1 MKGDLRDRGAEE
13 GRKTDRKKNRW
24 IEVEDMNQ
32 EFTIVTDTSTVAI
45 FDLTAIR
52 HRFDDTSD
60 WWSIL
65 EDELDEMNQG
75 HILFLG
81 VGADGGFNISVVDQL
96 ENADGLLHIKAPSG
110 QIFVGAGE
118 DTTGGELEPDDS
130 PAVSGAMLTMNPGN
144 YAVTY
149 RKEQNRLHLSF
160 VPSEQGTNTL
170 AVPIRLS

>member
-1 MKGDLRDRGAEE
+1 
-13 GRKTDRKKNRW
+13 
-24 IEVEDMNQ
+24 MNHK
-32 EFTIVTDTSTVAI
+32 FTIVTDTSTVAI
-45 FDLTAIR
+45 FDLAAIR

-60 WWSIL
+60 WWSIP

-81 VGADGGFNISVVDQL
+81 VGHDGEFHIEIVDQL
-96 ENADGLLHIKAPSG
+96 ENVDGLLHIKAPSG

-130 PAVSGAMLTMNPGN
+130 QAVSGVMLTMTPGN

-149 RKEQNRLHLSF
+149 HKEQNRLHLSF
-160 VPSEQGTNTL
+160 ARSEQGNNTL
-170 AVPIRLS
+170 AAPIRLS

>member
-1 MKGDLRDRGAEE
+1 
-13 GRKTDRKKNRW
+13 
-24 IEVEDMNQ
+24 MNH
-32 EFTIVTDTSTVAI
+32 EFTTVTDTSTVAI
-45 FDLTAIR
+45 FDLAAIR

-60 WWSIL
+60 WWSIP

-81 VGADGGFNISVVDQL
+81 VGHDGQYHISIVDQL
-96 ENADGLLHIKAPSG
+96 DDADGLLHLQAPSG

-130 PAVSGAMLTMNPGN
+130 TAVSGAMLTMNPGN

-149 RKEQNRLHLSF
+149 RMEHNTIHLSF
-160 VPSEQGTNTL
+160 IPSEQGTNTL
-170 AVPIRLS
+170 VTPIRLK